1 MHVAFAGRLIP
12 PITGSELVMVEMFKA
27 LSRLDSSNRYSIFLS
42 RGDETVP
49 EFDFP
54 QGHILWYD
62 RRWRRSIG
70 SILWHQ
76 LMLPVLVARHKIDVL
91 FLVQNRVPLLKT
103 CAQVMILHDMA
114 EFRVEHKYDPARDF
128 YRKASL
134 RLAAGRVEHVVTVSE
149 SSKRDIMHYLNIPS
163 ERLSVVG
170 NGVAHDFFSAPAG
183 SAALAE
189 RYPVDRPYLL
199 YVGALEHPN
208 KNLVRLLEAY
218 AAARSSFTV
227 PHRLLLVGP
236 QRWRPEAIFEAIDR
250 LALGEEVC
258 WLGYVPRVDLPA
270 LYAAAEGFVFV
281 SLWEGFGLPVLEA
294 LAAGTPVIAS
304 NTSALPEVVGQAGL
318 LVDPTSVEAIT
329 TAIIRVTNEAG
340 LRAHLRAVGPARAQL
355 FSWDEGAKRL
365 RQVLV
370 NAYQARRGHA

>member
-12 PITGSELVMVEMFKA
+12 PITGSELVMVELFKA
-27 LSRLDSSNRYSIFLS
+27 LSRADPANRYSICLS
-42 RGDETVP
+42 RGDEAVP
-49 EFDFP
+49 EFAFP
-54 QGHILWYD
+54 HGHILWYD
-62 RRWRRSIG
+62 RMWRQSLG

-76 LMLPVLVARHKIDVL
+76 LVLPLLVARHHIDVL

-114 EFRVEHKYDPARDF
+114 EFRVAHKYDPARDF

-134 RLAAGRVEHVVTVSE
+134 RLAAHRVEHVVTVSE
-149 SSKRDIMHYLNIPS
+149 SSKRDIIQYLNISP

-170 NGVAHDFFSAPAG
+170 NGVAGDFFAAPAER
-183 SAALAE
+183 AALAT

-218 AAARSSFTV
+218 AAARANFPV

-236 QRWRPEAIFEAIDR
+236 QRWRPEVIFDAIAQ
-250 LALGEEVC
+250 LGLGDEVH
-258 WLGYVPRVDLPA
+258 WLGYVPRADLPA
-270 LYAAAEGFVFV
+270 LYAAAEAFVFV

-304 NTSALPEVVGQAGL
+304 NTSSLPEVVGEAGL
-318 LVDPTSVEAIT
+318 LVDPTSVPAISAALERLT
-329 TAIIRVTNEAG
+329 RDAD
-340 LRAHLRAVGPARAQL
+340 LRARLRLAGPAQARK
-355 FSWDEGAKRL
+355 FSWENGAVRL

-370 NAYQARRGHA
+370 AAVQAHRGQA